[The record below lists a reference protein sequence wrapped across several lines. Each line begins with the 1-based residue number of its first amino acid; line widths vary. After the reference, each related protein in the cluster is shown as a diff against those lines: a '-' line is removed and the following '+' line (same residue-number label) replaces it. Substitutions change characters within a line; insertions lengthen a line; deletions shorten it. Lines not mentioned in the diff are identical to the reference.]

1 MADFHK
7 PLTNRYDPFV
17 MKGKLDEFITH
28 FLSNRLYFPE
38 NNSFSNKKLIIGF
51 IATFFTIYAHV
62 YEYLYLAPFP
72 KNYNILLICCV
83 CYFIL
88 NFSFQIIDYW
98 VQGDIFFSTNPLYY
112 LYRTLNMHT
121 SRY

>member
-7 PLTNRYDPFV
+7 PLSNRYDPYV
-17 MKGKLDEFITH
+17 MKGKLDEFISH
-28 FLSNRLYFPE
+28 FLSNQLYFPE
-38 NNSFSNKKLIIGF
+38 NNSFSNKKLVLGF
-51 IATFFTIYAHV
+51 VATLFTIYAHV
-62 YEYLYLAPFP
+62 YEYIYQAPFP

-98 VQGDIFFSTNPLYY
+98 IQGDIFFSTNP
-112 LYRTLNMHT
+112 TVICN
-121 SRY
+121 